1 MKKVLRIVFGFLGFL
16 YFVIAI
22 FAILC
27 LLNKN
32 EFGYPQFG
40 KRTLFVVLEDSK
52 DLDYKKGDLVV
63 LVKPKNDDV
72 KENDAVFFYDME
84 FKKNTINIGIVEK
97 KEVVNEK
104 ETTFHVAGKSF
115 SSDYLVGTAN
125 SSTRYHVVG
134 GILDLILSKW
144 GFFFSIIVPFFIMF
158 MVVLFKIYIEIKFG
172 MKNDN

>member
-1 MKKVLRIVFGFLGFL
+1 MKKVLKIIFGCLGFL
-16 YFVIAI
+16 YFAIAI

-40 KRTLFVVLEDSK
+40 NKTLFVILEDNK

-72 KENDAVFFYDME
+72 KENEGVFFYDME

-97 KEVVNEK
+97 KEIVNEK

-115 SSDYLVGTAN
+115 SSDYLVGTVN
-125 SSTRYHVVG
+125 GSSRYRVVG
-134 GILDLILSKW
+134 GILDKILSKW

-158 MVVLFKIYIEIKFG
+158 MIVVFKIYIEIKFG